1 MWRVPTAGGRRYFRG
16 LFVIHVIVPESTP
29 PPYCSHLNET
39 RASRF
44 IDVVFVLIV
53 HQCQVTMKYIHLGI
67 RVVWVRTAAQSVVLY
82 IQFPSNVVSLS
93 PGRKAVM
100 KLTLG

>member
-1 MWRVPTAGGRRYFRG
+1 MEEPGIWQRLARWSNKVWRVPTADGRRYFRG

-53 HQCQVTMKYIHLGI
+53 HQCQVTMKYFM
-67 RVVWVRTAAQSVVLY
+67 S
-82 IQFPSNVVSLS
+82 
-93 PGRKAVM
+93 
-100 KLTLG
+100 